1 MHFENDDQFFQYLLE
16 KGAMEPYGVNDD
28 GEPLYRFNLDI
39 LEEVLPEAAEVIK
52 EEIDNDLMHLYE
64 MGLIDISYNEN
75 LDVTFSVSE
84 KGKKYI
90 ETGEIESFTRDNG

>member
-1 MHFENDDQFFQYLLE
+1 MHFENDDDFFQYLLE

-90 ETGEIESFTRDNG
+90 KTGEIESFTRDDG